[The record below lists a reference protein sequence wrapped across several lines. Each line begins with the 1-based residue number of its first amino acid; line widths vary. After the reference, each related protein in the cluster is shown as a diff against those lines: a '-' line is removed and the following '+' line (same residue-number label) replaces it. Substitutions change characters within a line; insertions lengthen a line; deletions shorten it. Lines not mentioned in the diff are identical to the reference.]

1 MRLIYFIIIF
11 TIISCNDHK
20 KTLPNS
26 TGSNSEILFVAPDY
40 LWDEKIKDYV
50 FNIFCQDIPGISK
63 SESSFKVLQIN
74 NQELTSLLRTHTN
87 IILLSNDSVT
97 SFTNNLWANN
107 QLVTHLSFIGN
118 LRQFQLDCNNA
129 YNAYYDKE
137 IINIRNNIIAN
148 SNKKYSVE
156 ILKNY
161 GIDIVIPS
169 KYNYIKDTSDAMIF
183 SYNPEN
189 KDEIK
194 HIIIY
199 RLLEKNLDER
209 IIIEETNQVLSQGL
223 IGPTSNTHVIIE
235 ERFPFEMYNNSYRG
249 LWKLNKGFMGGSILI
264 KPFFTDNDVVLVCA
278 IVFDPGNPK
287 RNHIK
292 EFESIL

>member
-11 TIISCNDHK
+11 SIISCNDHK
-20 KTLPNS
+20 KILPNS

-50 FNIFCQDIPGISK
+50 FNTFCQDIPGISK

-74 NQELTSLLRTHTN
+74 NQELTSLLKTHTN
-87 IILLSNDSVT
+87 IILISNDSTT

-107 QLVTHLSFIGN
+107 QLVTHLSFIDN
-118 LRQFQLDCNNA
+118 LSQFQIDCNNA
-129 YNAYYDKE
+129 YKLYYDKE
-137 IINIRNNIIAN
+137 IISFRNNIIPN
-148 SNKKYSVE
+148 SNKKYSAD
-156 ILKNY
+156 ILKTY
-161 GIDIVIPS
+161 GIDIIIPS
-169 KYNYIKDTSDAMIF
+169 KYTYIKDSSDAMIF

-199 RLLEKNLDER
+199 RLLENNLDKS
-209 IIIEETNQVLSQGL
+209 IIIKETNKVLSKSL
-223 IGPTSNTHVIIE
+223 IGPTSNTNVIIE
-235 ERFPFEMYNNSYRG
+235 DRFPFEMYNNSYRG
-249 LWKLNKGFMGGSILI
+249 LWRLNKGFMGGSILI
-264 KPFFTDNDVVLVCA
+264 KPFFTDNDLVLVCA
-278 IVFDPGNPK
+278 MVFDPGNPK

>member
-20 KTLPNS
+20 RTLPNS

-74 NQELTSLLRTHTN
+74 NQELTSLLKTHTN
-87 IILLSNDSVT
+87 IILISNDSTT

-118 LRQFQLDCNNA
+118 LSQFQIDCNNA
-129 YNAYYDKE
+129 YKLYYDKE
-137 IINIRNNIIAN
+137 IISFRNNMIAN
-148 SNKKYSVE
+148 SNKKYSVD
-156 ILKNY
+156 ILEAY
-161 GIDIVIPS
+161 GIDIIIPS
-169 KYNYIKDTSDAMIF
+169 KYTYIQDSSDVMIF

-199 RLLEKNLDER
+199 RLLEKNLDES
-209 IIIEETNQVLSQGL
+209 IIIEETNKILSKSL
-223 IGPTSNTHVIIE
+223 IGPKSNTHVIIE
-235 ERFPFEMYNNSYRG
+235 DRFPFEIYNNSYRG
-249 LWKLNKGFMGGSILI
+249 LWKLSKGFMGGSILI
-264 KPFFTDNDVVLVCA
+264 KPFFTDNYVVLVCA
-278 IVFDPGNPK
+278 MVFDPGNPK
-287 RNHIK
+287 RNHVK

>member
-11 TIISCNDHK
+11 SIISCNDHK
-20 KTLPNS
+20 KILPNS

-50 FNIFCQDIPGISK
+50 FNTFCQDIPGISK

-74 NQELTSLLRTHTN
+74 NHELTSLLKTHTN
-87 IILLSNDSVT
+87 IILISNDSNT

-118 LRQFQLDCNNA
+118 LSQFQIDCNNA
-129 YNAYYDKE
+129 YKLYYDKE
-137 IINIRNNIIAN
+137 IISFRNNIIAN
-148 SNKKYSVE
+148 SNKKYSAD
-156 ILKNY
+156 ILKTY
-161 GIDIVIPS
+161 GIDIIIPS
-169 KYNYIKDTSDAMIF
+169 KYTYIKDSSDAMIF

-199 RLLEKNLDER
+199 RLLGNNLDKS
-209 IIIEETNQVLSQGL
+209 IIIKETNKVLSKSL
-223 IGPTSNTHVIIE
+223 IGPTSNTNVIIE
-235 ERFPFEMYNNSYRG
+235 DRFPFEMYNNSYRG
-249 LWKLNKGFMGGSILI
+249 LWRLNKGFMGGSILI
-264 KPFFTDNDVVLVCA
+264 KPFFTDNDLVLVCA
-278 IVFDPGNPK
+278 MVFDPGNPK

>member
-1 MRLIYFIIIF
+1 MRLIYFIIFF

-40 LWDEKIKDYV
+40 LWDEKIKDYI
-50 FNIFCQDIPGISK
+50 FNTFCQDIPGISK

-74 NQELTSLLRTHTN
+74 NQELTSLLKTHTN
-87 IILLSNDSVT
+87 IILISNDSTT

-118 LRQFQLDCNNA
+118 LSQFQIDCNNA
-129 YNAYYDKE
+129 YKLYYDKE
-137 IINIRNNIIAN
+137 IISLRNNMIAN
-148 SNKKYSVE
+148 SNKKHSVD
-156 ILKNY
+156 ILKAY
-161 GIDIVIPS
+161 GIDIIIPS
-169 KYNYIKDTSDAMIF
+169 KFTYIQDSSDVMIF

-199 RLLEKNLDER
+199 RLLENNLDES
-209 IIIEETNQVLSQGL
+209 IIIEETNKILSKSL
-223 IGPTSNTHVIIE
+223 IGPKSNTHVIIE
-235 ERFPFEMYNNSYRG
+235 DRFPFEIYNNSYRG
-249 LWKLNKGFMGGSILI
+249 LWKLSKGFMGGSILI
-264 KPFFTDNDVVLVCA
+264 KPFFTDTDVVLVCA
-278 IVFDPGNPK
+278 MVFDPGNPK
-287 RNHIK
+287 RNHVK